1 MISALNICMNV
12 IFWNGGIEWGVS
24 RTIGPYKVAY
34 WLRKNNY
41 SAQVLDFVNFLSG
54 ETVDR
59 LTRKFITSE
68 TRVLAI
74 STTFLALTV
83 HKHSDGVKH
92 WLSESLLN
100 VLKNIKRD
108 FPNIKIVLGGYKSE
122 KVSGLGIVDA
132 TVMSYTTASEEIFL
146 EYMNYL
152 TTGSEPP
159 ESVECYWDPNKRPVY
174 NKARNPVY
182 NIEVDDFKWS
192 LQDAV
197 LQGEPLPLDIS
208 RGCIFAC
215 RFCQYPHLGKKK
227 LDYIRGMEFLKEEIL
242 YNYENFGTTSY
253 YIIDDTFNDTETKM
267 KAFYDMTQTLPFKIN
282 YTGYIRA
289 DLVHRFPDTAYYLKE
304 SGLYGAFF
312 GIESL
317 HPEAS
322 KIVGKAWSGKT
333 AKEFIPKLYHDIWNH
348 NVPVHTNFIVGITGE
363 TLESVNSTANWFIQ
377 NNLHSIVF
385 ERLGLN
391 GPEEGP
397 IWSIKSEFDKNS
409 SKYGFTMLPT
419 QPNKVFADW
428 KNDNWT
434 SDSASYHADRLNNML
449 ENHRKVATWSI
460 PTLLWANVSK
470 NDIENKKRNDYPPE
484 FFGKFNHTKIVEY
497 IKTVQAL

>member
-1 MISALNICMNV
+1 MNI
-12 IFWNGGIEWGVS
+12 IFWNGGVDWGVS

-34 WLRKNNY
+34 WLRKHNY
-41 SAQVLDFVNFLSG
+41 TTQVLDFIDFMPG
-54 ETVDR
+54 DIIEK
-59 LTRKFITSE
+59 LTRKFITKD
-68 TRVLAI
+68 TKVLAI
-74 STTFLALTV
+74 STTFLALAV
-83 HKHSDGVKH
+83 HTHSNGKKY
-92 WLSESLLN
+92 WISEANLDI
-100 VLKNIKRD
+100 LKRIKQD

-122 KVSGLGIVDA
+122 KLAGFGIVDA

-146 EYMNYL
+146 EYMNHL

-159 ESVECYWDPNKRPVY
+159 ESVECWWDPDKRPVY

-192 LQDAV
+192 KQDGI
-197 LQGEPLPLDIS
+197 LPGEPLPLDIS

-282 YTGYIRA
+282 YASYIRA
-289 DLVHRFPDTAYYLKE
+289 DLVYRFPDTAHYLKE

-312 GIESL
+312 GLESL
-317 HPEAS
+317 HPSAS
-322 KIVGKAWSGKT
+322 NIVGKAWSGKH
-333 AKEFIPKLYHDIWNH
+333 AREFIPELYHNIWDH
-348 NVPVHTNFIVGITGE
+348 HVPIHTNFIVGITGE
-363 TLESVNSTANWFIQ
+363 TIESVDSTADWFIQ
-377 NNLHSIVF
+377 NDLHSITF

-391 GPEEGP
+391 GPDDGP
-397 IWSIKSEFDKNS
+397 VWSIKSEFDKNS
-409 SKYGFTMLPT
+409 SKYGFTMLPS
-419 QPNKVFADW
+419 QSNSIFADW

-434 SDSASYHADRLNNML
+434 RDTAGYHADRLNKKL
-449 ENHRKVATWSI
+449 ADHRKVVTWSI
-460 PTLLWANVSK
+460 PNLLWYGVTK
-470 NDIENKKRNDYPPE
+470 DEIENKRRNEYPAE
-484 FFGKFNHTKIVEY
+484 FFKHANRTKIIEY
-497 IKTVQAL
+497 CKKMLSM